1 MKKETTRVTTIEI
14 TEVFPGEDNSLHGR
28 EETRKMWL
36 GLIGHRDDVHVTVQ
50 DFVMEV
56 EE

>member
-1 MKKETTRVTTIEI
+1 MKETTRVTTIEI
-14 TEVFPGEDNSLHGR
+14 TDVFSGEDDGLHGR